1 MLVPNDTPLLR
12 LRQLDFLAKHSFI
25 AATCR
30 LDAVATTL
38 FVRIYLIPWD
48 LPGVH
53 GKLRV
58 RDEVS
63 VVAPAR
69 RHLRSLLTE
78 IVQDDDAWDALS
90 SPHGPPLAKQF
101 FGNESVG
108 SPSRSNAVQ
117 LICRGLQH
125 TRTMA
130 EIYNELR
137 SPIPSAKFVV
147 NDIPGMKS
155 ALYPYQKV
163 TVATMLAWELE
174 PSSVTDPLY
183 MPVTGIDGSVFYL
196 QPETFELLQ

>member
-1 MLVPNDTPLLR
+1 MPSVGCSLCCAQCKGNAAASHLTSGRNDPRNPYEQLYNFLPSGTVTIPLQSRDVPCSHLHATDGWHFLPTAATLEPMLVPNDTPLLR

-90 SPHGPPLAKQF
+90 SPHGPPSAKQF
-101 FGNESVG
+101 FGNESVR
-108 SPSRSNAVQ
+108 SPSRSSTVR
-117 LICRGLQH
+117 LICCGL
-125 TRTMA
+125 
-130 EIYNELR
+130 
-137 SPIPSAKFVV
+137 
-147 NDIPGMKS
+147 
-155 ALYPYQKV
+155 
-163 TVATMLAWELE
+163 
-174 PSSVTDPLY
+174 
-183 MPVTGIDGSVFYL
+183 
-196 QPETFELLQ
+196 